1 MSWVPRSRKLFVCC
15 LVTVGLAVPMRSAQA
30 ADLAPSNSTV
40 EEQAGSKEQS
50 DQIQERAIKQYP
62 GGGLCGP
69 GEGGLGTRCSCD
81 NYADCQRLAGI
92 CGSTCPAGSHHCVC
106 SPQRAGIQQ
115 QQLKQQVMP
124 NLGGVIQ
131 RRGIEGEQPE
141 SK

>member
-1 MSWVPRSRKLFVCC
+1 MSRVLASRNLLVCC
-15 LVTVGLAVPMRSAQA
+15 LVMFGLTLYMPSSQA
-30 ADLAPSNSTV
+30 ADLAPTNSTV
-40 EEQAGSKEQS
+40 EERAGSGEAGE
-50 DQIQERAIKQYP
+50 IQERAIKQYP
-62 GGGLCGP
+62 GAGLCGP
-69 GEGGLGTRCSCD
+69 GEGGIGTRCSCD

-92 CGSTCPAGSHHCVC
+92 CGSSCPAGSHHCIC